1 MGGPPSRTMTR
12 VSEFSG
18 MFLNRTAVA
27 RRGHDECFGWE
38 WALPWLPDQHVT
50 RYGGGTVVK
59 EDISR
64 KDAK

>member
-18 MFLNRTAVA
+18 ELLNRTAVA
-27 RRGHDECFGWE
+27 RRGQCFGWE
-38 WALPWLPDQHVT
+38 WALPWLPDQFVT
-50 RYGGGTVVK
+50 RDGGGAVGK
-59 EDISR
+59 EDFSR